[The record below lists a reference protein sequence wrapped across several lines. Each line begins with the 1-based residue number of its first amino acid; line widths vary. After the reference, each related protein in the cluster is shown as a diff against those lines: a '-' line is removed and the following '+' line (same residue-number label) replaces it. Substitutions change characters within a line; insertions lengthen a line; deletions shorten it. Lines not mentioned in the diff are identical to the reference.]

1 MGRCSIAW
9 SRSRQAQ
16 RAPNGLIE
24 VVLQGDNL
32 HGWDLI
38 STGESVSYHAEDD
51 RYLTFIGERA
61 AYNRMRVENDRHGRE
76 LLYVATAIHGES
88 NGQGHW
94 YTGWLLIGTK
104 A

>member
-38 STGESVSYHAEDD
+38 STGESVSYHAE
-51 RYLTFIGERA
+51 
-61 AYNRMRVENDRHGRE
+61 NDRHGRE